1 MRHLRHV
8 EFPRGPFLG
17 VASATGA
24 RYFRNNE
31 KSNRKKSSAG
41 GNVRILKSIE
51 KVPGGLMLVPL
62 LLGAVCKTFAPGAGS
77 YFGSFTNG
85 LITGTV
91 PILAVWFFCMGA
103 TIDLRATGIV
113 LRKSGTLVVT
123 KTVVAWVVTMIAA
136 RFIPEAGITTGIF
149 AGLSV
154 LAITTSMDMTNG
166 GLYAAVMQQYG
177 SKEESGAFVLMSI
190 ESGPLVSM
198 LVLGASGIAVFEPRL
213 FVGAVLPFLVGFAL
227 GNLDSDLRKF
237 FGQCVHP
244 LIPFFGFALG
254 NGIDLN
260 VIVQTG
266 VGGILLGLI
275 VIVVTGI
282 PLMLA
287 DRFIAGGNGTA
298 GLAASS
304 TAGAAIANPTL
315 IANMI
320 PSFKPVAPAATV
332 LVATSCL
339 VTAIL
344 VPILSGFWAKRMGH
358 VPTDEA
364 TPSTDDTNVENLRQ
378 GVEPI

>member
-1 MRHLRHV
+1 
-8 EFPRGPFLG
+8 
-17 VASATGA
+17 
-24 RYFRNNE
+24 
-31 KSNRKKSSAG
+31 
-41 GNVRILKSIE
+41 
-51 KVPGGLMLVPL
+51 MLVPL
-62 LLGAVCKTFAPGAGS
+62 VLGAICKTFSPGAGA

-103 TIDLRATGIV
+103 TIEIKAAGTV

-123 KTVVAWVVTMIAA
+123 KTVVAWLVTLAA
-136 RFIPEAGITTGIF
+136 AHFLPPGGITTGVL
-149 AGLSV
+149 AGLSI

-177 SKEESGAFVLMSI
+177 TKEEAAAYVLTSI

-198 LVLGASGIAVFEPRL
+198 IILGASGVASFEPRL
-213 FVGAVLPFLVGFAL
+213 FAGAVLPFLIGCLL

-237 FGQCVHP
+237 FGPCCIA
-244 LIPFFGFALG
+244 LIPFFGFSLG
-254 NGIDLN
+254 NGLDLHVILQAGPAGLILSLF
-260 VIVQTG
+260 VIV
-266 VGGILLGLI
+266 I
-275 VIVVTGI
+275 TGI

-287 DRFIAGGNGTA
+287 DKFIGGGNGTA

-315 IANMI
+315 IAGMI
-320 PSFKPVAPAATV
+320 PSFKPLVPAATV

-344 VPILSGFWAKRMGH
+344 VPILTAAWARRMGGPVQKMQ
-358 VPTDEA
+358 VPVLETG
-364 TPSTDDTNVENLRQ
+364 PV
-378 GVEPI
+378 

>member
-1 MRHLRHV
+1 MRAV
-8 EFPRGPFLG
+8 
-17 VASATGA
+17 
-24 RYFRNNE
+24 
-31 KSNRKKSSAG
+31 
-41 GNVRILKSIE
+41 E

-62 LLGAVCKTFAPGAGS
+62 LLGAVCKTFSPGAGA

-103 TIDLRATGIV
+103 TINIRAAGVV

-123 KTVVAWVVTMIAA
+123 KTIVAWLATIAA
-136 RFIPEAGITTGIF
+136 AHFLPPGGITTGVL
-149 AGLSV
+149 AGMSV

-177 SKEESGAFVLMSI
+177 TKEEAAAYVLTSI

-198 LVLGASGIAVFEPRL
+198 LILGASGVATFEPRL
-213 FVGAVLPFLVGFAL
+213 FVGAVLPFLVGCLL
-227 GNLDSDLRKF
+227 GNLDVDLRKF
-237 FGQCVHP
+237 FGQCAHA

-254 NGIDLN
+254 NGLDLH
-260 VIVQTG
+260 VILQAG
-266 VGGILLGLI
+266 PAGILLSLF

-287 DRFIAGGNGTA
+287 DKFIGGGNGTA

-304 TAGAAIANPTL
+304 TAGAAIANPLL
-315 IANMI
+315 IGEMI
-320 PSFKPVAPAATV
+320 PSFKPLVPAATV

-339 VTAIL
+339 VTAIV
-344 VPILSGFWAKRMGH
+344 VPILTAAWFRYMGGTLETAAVPVPDLETH
-358 VPTDEA
+358 VA
-364 TPSTDDTNVENLRQ
+364 
-378 GVEPI
+378 

>member
-1 MRHLRHV
+1 
-8 EFPRGPFLG
+8 
-17 VASATGA
+17 
-24 RYFRNNE
+24 
-31 KSNRKKSSAG
+31 
-41 GNVRILKSIE
+41 
-51 KVPGGLMLVPL
+51 MLVPL
-62 LLGAVCKTFAPGAGS
+62 LLGAACKTFAPGAGA
-77 YFGSFTNG
+77 YLGSFTNG

-91 PILAVWFFCMGA
+91 PILSVWFFCMGA
-103 TIDLRATGIV
+103 TIDLRATGVV
-113 LRKSGTLVVT
+113 LRKSGTLLVT
-123 KTVVAWVVTMIAA
+123 KIIVAWVVTLIAM
-136 RFIPEAGITTGIF
+136 RVIPEAGITTGIF

-154 LAITTSMDMTNG
+154 LAITTAMDMTNG

-177 SKEESGAFVLMSI
+177 SKEEAGAFVLMSI

-198 LVLGASGIAVFEPRL
+198 LVLGASGVAVFEPRL
-213 FVGAVLPFLVGFAL
+213 FVGAVLPFMIGFAL
-227 GNLDSDLRKF
+227 GNLDTDLRHF
-237 FGQCVHP
+237 FGRCVHP

-260 VIVQTG
+260 VIGQTG

-282 PLMLA
+282 PLMLS

-315 IANMI
+315 IANMV
-320 PSFKPVAPAATV
+320 PSFKPVAPAATA

-344 VPILSGFWAKRMGH
+344 VPILTGFWAKRMGH
-358 VPTDEA
+358 VAPDDA
-364 TPSTDDTNVENLRQ
+364 GRATDDAGVENYQQ